1 VETVLNAALR
11 SISMENGREN
21 DGARSGLGPVIAR
34 LREIQRKCG
43 TLGSRN
49 EEFPLMEERL
59 GAIVARLEAGEEIGG
74 EPLRFGEMARQLF
87 PVAHLFESYGF
98 LTVGK
103 EIAHVERTLRD
114 LDPGTSGQEAEDMV
128 PIAAPGAQLVVP
140 EPNTATGPQDAPQD
154 LEPTPSSFPLPVAI
168 ALLVLLAAFATV
180 TTIIVL
186 RKPVRRDL
194 PPPTPPSTAQ
204 ATAAVRAAVAP
215 TPTALPLLSE
225 PHPAARLAE
234 EIGHARLALE
244 AGDTETAV
252 DHLSQ
257 AALVDVNDASV
268 IDTAQRIVAS
278 LLGAAHAAVDRG
290 QWELA
295 DERLDRAESIARR
308 FGLETARIETARRR
322 IAAMERFTI
331 LEPTDIDA
339 VAAARGRRVEVR
351 MRDGSTREGRVE
363 GIEGATLLLE
373 IDRKVGGGTVSYTDP
388 VALAAIQEL
397 KVYEE

>member
-1 VETVLNAALR
+1 
-11 SISMENGREN
+11 MENRSEN

-43 TLGSRN
+43 ALGTRN

-59 GAIVARLEAGEEIGG
+59 GAIVARLEAGEEPGG

-114 LDPGTSGQEAEDMV
+114 LDPGTSGQEAEDMA

-140 EPNTATGPQDAPQD
+140 EPDTATGPQDAPQD
-154 LEPTPSSFPLPVAI
+154 LEPTPSSFPLPVAV
-168 ALLVLLAAFATV
+168 ALLVLFAAVATV
-180 TTIIVL
+180 TAIIVL

-194 PPPTPPSTAQ
+194 PPPTRAATEQPTATP
-204 ATAAVRAAVAP
+204 AGAVAP
-215 TPTALPLLSE
+215 KPTLPPLLPE
-225 PHPAARLAE
+225 QHPAARLAE

-244 AGDTETAV
+244 AGDIEAAV

-257 AALVDVNDASV
+257 AALVDVDDASV

-278 LLGAAHAAVDRG
+278 LLGAAHGAVDRG
-290 QWELA
+290 EWELA
-295 DERLDRAESIARR
+295 EERLARAESISRR
-308 FGLETARIETARRR
+308 FGLETARIESARKRF
-322 IAAMERFTI
+322 AAMERFRI
-331 LEPTDIDA
+331 LKPSETGA
-339 VAAARGRRVEVR
+339 VVAARGRRVEVR
-351 MRDGSTREGRVE
+351 MRDGSTRQGRVE
-363 GIEGATLLLE
+363 GIEGGALLLKV
-373 IDRKVGGGTVSYTDP
+373 DREVGGGTVSYTDP
-388 VALAAIQEL
+388 VPLADIQEL

>member
-1 VETVLNAALR
+1 
-11 SISMENGREN
+11 MENGREN
-21 DGARSGLGPVIAR
+21 NGARSDLGPVIAR

-43 TLGSRN
+43 TLGTRN

-59 GAIVARLEAGEEIGG
+59 GAIVARLEAGEETGG

-114 LDPGTSGQEAEDMV
+114 LDPGTSAHEAEDMA
-128 PIAAPGAQLVVP
+128 PITPPGTQLVVP
-140 EPNTATGPQDAPQD
+140 EPDAATGPQDAPQD

-168 ALLVLLAAFATV
+168 ALLVLLVALATV

-194 PPPTPPSTAQ
+194 PTPAATEEP
-204 ATAAVRAAVAP
+204 TAAVPAAVAP
-215 TPTALPLLSE
+215 TPTVLPLLSE
-225 PHPAARLAE
+225 PRPAARLAE

-244 AGDTETAV
+244 AGDIETAV

-278 LLGAAHAAVDRG
+278 LVGAAHAAVDRG

-295 DERLDRAESIARR
+295 NERLDRAEGISRR
-308 FGLETARIETARRR
+308 FGLETTRIETARKRF
-322 IAAMERFTI
+322 AAMERFTM
-331 LEPTDIDA
+331 LEPSATGAI
-339 VAAARGRRVEVR
+339 VAARGRRVEVR
-351 MRDGSTREGRVE
+351 MRDGSIREGRVE
-363 GIEGATLLLE
+363 GIEGAKLLLE
-373 IDRKVGGGTVSYTDP
+373 VDRKVGGGTVSYTDP
-388 VALAAIQEL
+388 VPIADIQEL
-397 KVYEE
+397 KIYEE